1 MSVEAQDN
9 DGIEHSGAPPSP
21 PPKRS
26 RREERW
32 ERRRRRIWLE
42 EVTGW
47 ILVPIIVLASYWLL
61 ELVLSSLGTS
71 LGAIIN
77 GLSTIISGL

>member
-1 MSVEAQDN
+1 MSAEAQDN
-9 DGIEHSGAPPSP
+9 GIEQSGASPSP
-21 PPKRS
+21 PPRRS

-32 ERRRRRIWLE
+32 ERRRRRLWFE

-47 ILVPIIVLASYWLL
+47 ILVPIIVLASYWLI
-61 ELVLSSLGTS
+61 ELVLNALGTS
-71 LGAIIN
+71 LGAIVN